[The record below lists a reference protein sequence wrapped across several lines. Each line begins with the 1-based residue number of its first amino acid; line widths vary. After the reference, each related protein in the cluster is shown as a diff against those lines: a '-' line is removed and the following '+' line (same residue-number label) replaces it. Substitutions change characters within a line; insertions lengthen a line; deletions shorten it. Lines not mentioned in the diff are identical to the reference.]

1 MLASQ
6 FARLW
11 SIDGQ
16 RRGHLTA
23 AKNAFYRT
31 FAFGNLNAL
40 KGGIN
45 IDKWRAD
52 GTSIFEG

>member
-1 MLASQ
+1 M
-6 FARLW
+6 
-11 SIDGQ
+11 GK
-16 RRGHLTA
+16 GA
-23 AKNAFYRT
+23 AIYLRPKYAFYRT

>member
-1 MLASQ
+1 
-6 FARLW
+6 
-11 SIDGQ
+11 
-16 RRGHLTA
+16 LTA